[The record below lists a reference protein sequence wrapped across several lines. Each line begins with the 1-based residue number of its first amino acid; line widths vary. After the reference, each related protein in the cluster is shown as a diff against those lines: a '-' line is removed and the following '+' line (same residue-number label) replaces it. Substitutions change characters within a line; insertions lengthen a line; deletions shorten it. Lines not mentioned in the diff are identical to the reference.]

1 MTDPADALLELAWTE
16 RRLAAEGRVDELA
29 ALQAERDAAMAAL
42 PSPLTPQQVE
52 TLRRT
57 LVVHAEIAQLLRQTR
72 DAVAAEL
79 GRIEHGRE
87 TLRGYTPAGLQPG
100 RTFDAAG

>member
-1 MTDPADALLELAWTE
+1 MTDPADALLELAFAE
-16 RRLAAEGRVDELA
+16 RDLAAEGRVDELA
-29 ALQAERDAAMAAL
+29 DLQAQRDAAMAAL

-57 LVVHAEIAQLLRQTR
+57 LEVHAEVAQLLRQTR

-79 GRIEHGRE
+79 QRVEHGRE
-87 TLRGYTPAGLQPG
+87 TLRGYAPAGLEPG